1 MLFRAGGRANSNG
14 GYDGGDTVV
23 AAAAALS
30 AFAQWFQTAKTRQNM
45 FTWSVF
51 TNFFMRA
58 SFSRFTI
65 WFPFPVVIRLTF
77 TNFSSL
83 ILGGILKFG
92 PVHCVAS
99 SAPCTCW
106 VVLDYGFATKAKRCN
121 QGTGMRTP
129 WIYCYLLKKEEDYSD
144 VDQLLME
151 PLAKLDPKEHH
162 LILCNGID

>member
-14 GYDGGDTVV
+14 GYGGGDTVV

-30 AFAQWFQTAKTRQNM
+30 AFAQWFQTAKTRQNRI
-45 FTWSVF
+45 TWNVF
-51 TNFFMRA
+51 TIFFIRA
-58 SFSRFTI
+58 SFSRFTK
-65 WFPFPVVIRLTF
+65 WFPFPVVIQLTF
-77 TNFSSL
+77 TNFLSR

-92 PVHCVAS
+92 PVQCGFVG
-99 SAPCTCW
+99 TLCW
-106 VVLDYGFATKAKRCN
+106 VALDYGFATKAKRCN